1 MEDSNISGLLIFFL
15 VFFIWLILPA
25 VIAKRQGR
33 SVLLWLLLGAIF
45 PIIVFIALALL
56 PKQQRQAKHQK
67 KSSKDG
73 HGNTSLETNQGQ
85 SNRDGKKERVL
96 DISRQPIGS
105 LEFEIEVASAS
116 VASGLS
122 LDEFA
127 KKFNI
132 DAASLNK
139 WKETHLGSK
148 IDNGSS
154 GEADNNVKKVEKS
167 LSESNSI
174 SKSSSADLLQS
185 NWIDASG
192 SVDDNFKG
200 GFALSLTNFTFEGPD
215 EDGDVSMDIEFRLE
229 NSSEVEISLIKKN
242 LVIGQ
247 PNLGAIAGEINERED
262 CLLDPGE
269 DILTTSWVRL
279 NQNYID
285 RSEENVDIELF
296 ASFYSSEFIKLDTVD
311 VPAKADQ
318 TTFSAGD
325 VSSELINPNIK
336 IVVLRSEEVPYDED
350 EEDPKEDKLELKI
363 SIENQSKF
371 YVEDI
376 EARVLLV
383 ARNGAEIDET
393 SDQLDVLAPHSGAV
407 LQPSFWGI
415 KRSKLKD
422 SKINVSIKAHRLVG
436 TQILKEKMKLGI

>member
-1 MEDSNISGLLIFFL
+1 MEDSKLSGWLIFFL
-15 VFFIWLILPA
+15 VFIWLALPA
-25 VIAKRQGR
+25 FIAKRQGR
-33 SVLLWLLLGAIF
+33 SVFLWLILGAIF

-56 PKQQRQAKHQK
+56 AKPERQSRNEKNSNKEAYAK
-67 KSSKDG
+67 
-73 HGNTSLETNQGQ
+73 TSIETNQGQ
-85 SNRDGKKERVL
+85 GEIGRKEEGIL
-96 DISRQPIGS
+96 NISLQPIGS
-105 LEFEIEVASAS
+105 QEFEIEVASAS
-116 VASGLS
+116 AASELS

-127 KKFNI
+127 NKFNI

-139 WKETHLGSK
+139 WKETHLGPK
-148 IDNGSS
+148 VDNKSS
-154 GEADNNVKKVEKS
+154 GGTDNSVKKVEKS
-167 LSESNSI
+167 LSETNSI
-174 SKSSSADLLQS
+174 SKSSSVDLLQS
-185 NWIDASG
+185 NWIDESDG
-192 SVDDNFKG
+192 VEGNFKG
-200 GFALSLTNFTFEGPD
+200 GFALSLTNFTSEGPD
-215 EDGDVSMDIEFRLE
+215 EDGDISMEIEFRLE
-229 NSSEVEISLIKKN
+229 NSSEREISLIKKN

-247 PNLGAIAGEINERED
+247 PNLGALAGEINERED

-269 DILTTSWVRL
+269 DIITNSWVRL

-285 RSEENVDIELF
+285 RNEENVDIELF
-296 ASFYSSEFIKLDTVD
+296 ASFYSSEFIKLDTLD

-318 TTFSAGD
+318 TTSLIGE

-376 EARVLLV
+376 EANVLLV

-393 SDQLDVLAPHSGAV
+393 SDQIDVLSPHSGAV

-422 SKINVSIKAHRLVG
+422 SKINVSIKAYRLIG